1 MQSARGDDCWTDEN
15 KLQRQYDYMEKHP
28 ECSLCAHNTGKAK
41 MFHDWKKIHILTEEE
56 VFLQWKVHT
65 SSFFM
70 RRNAV
75 ISVEKRFWFGDY
87 MVLTQAFSEG
97 QVAALPHVMSTYH
110 CNNPNG
116 VLRKINN
123 LEMEEKIK
131 KERASIEY
139 LREFNIKTQFRYDEI
154 IQARCKSIDYYC
166 LQIECDYIILHS
178 GSKSLSMA
186 AAKKMAAHH
195 YYAEYLGSKKGIGRW
210 IRRYRYGGDLFYP
223 LWKYIM
229 RNSIANHV

>member
-131 KERASIEY
+131 KERARIEY

-178 GSKSLSMA
+178 GSKSLSRLRQKRWLPIITTQNIWE
-186 AAKKMAAHH
+186 AKK
-195 YYAEYLGSKKGIGRW
+195 ESEDGLGDTDTGGI
-210 IRRYRYGGDLFYP
+210 YFTLYG
-223 LWKYIM
+223 
-229 RNSIANHV
+229 SISCGIQ